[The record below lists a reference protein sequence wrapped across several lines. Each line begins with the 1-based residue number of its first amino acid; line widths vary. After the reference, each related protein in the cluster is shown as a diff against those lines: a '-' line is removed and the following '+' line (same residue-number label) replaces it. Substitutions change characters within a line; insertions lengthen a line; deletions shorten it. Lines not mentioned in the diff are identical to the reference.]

1 MENSNSN
8 KEKLKTI
15 KIKKIIY
22 YILGILEVLFGF
34 RFVFK
39 ILGANPG
46 STFVSSIYSIT
57 KLFLTPFSGIFKE
70 VVSKGSETQSVL
82 EPPLIIAM
90 IVYALL
96 AWGIAKLV
104 DIVSKQKDTET
115 L

>member
-1 MENSNSN
+1 MKNSNLN
-8 KEKLKTI
+8 KENIKTI

-34 RFVFK
+34 RLVFK

-46 STFVSSIYSIT
+46 SAFVSSIYSIT
-57 KLFLTPFSGIFKE
+57 KLFLTPFSGIFKV
-70 VVSKGSETQSVL
+70 VVSKGSEIQSVL

-96 AWGIAKLV
+96 AWGIAKLI
-104 DIVSKQKDTET
+104 DIISNQKDTET

>member
-1 MENSNSN
+1 
-8 KEKLKTI
+8 
-15 KIKKIIY
+15 
-22 YILGILEVLFGF
+22 
-34 RFVFK
+34 
-39 ILGANPG
+39 
-46 STFVSSIYSIT
+46 T
-57 KLFLTPFSGIFKE
+57 KLFLTPFSGIFKV

-104 DIVSKQKDTET
+104 DIISNQKDTET

>member
-1 MENSNSN
+1 MENSNLKN
-8 KEKLKTI
+8 ENLKTI

-34 RFVFK
+34 RLVFK

-57 KLFLTPFSGIFKE
+57 KLFLTPFSGIFKV

-104 DIVSKQKDTET
+104 DIVSNQKDTET
-115 L
+115 F